1 MKHTSK
7 DLRVRRTLRSI
18 REAFY
23 KLMMEKKYSEI
34 SITELT
40 ELAEV
45 NRKTFYLHYSS
56 LDDLIQEIEDEI
68 VDEIMEMIDPEA
80 ETLNVTGCISKFY
93 HYMEDGD
100 EIRRKLMVDPD
111 YRNFY
116 EDITN
121 KVLQTSAFQHFYE
134 ITEHPYIVRAF
145 CVSITSIY
153 RSWIDH
159 NREIPLDD
167 LINYAGTLLINGY
180 NAVKQSEN

>member
-18 REAFY
+18 RQAFY
-23 KLMMEKKYSEI
+23 TLIMEKSFSEI

-45 NRKTFYLHYSS
+45 NRKTFYLHYTS
-56 LDDLIQEIEDEI
+56 LDDLIQEIEDE
-68 VDEIMEMIDPEA
+68 VVEEIMALIDEDD
-80 ETLNVTGCISKFY
+80 ENLNVRGCISKFY

-100 EIRRKLMVDPD
+100 EIRRKIMIDPE
-111 YRNFY
+111 YRSFY

-121 KVLQTSAFQHFYE
+121 KVLSTEAFQHFYA
-134 ITEHPYIVRAF
+134 ITEYPYVVRAF

-153 RSWIDH
+153 RSWI
-159 NREIPLDD
+159 NNGREIDLDT
-167 LINYAGTLLINGY
+167 LIEYAGSLLLNGY
-180 NAVKQSEN
+180 NSVKKNV

>member
-18 REAFY
+18 RRAFY
-23 KLMMEKKYSEI
+23 QLIM
-34 SITELT
+34 ELT

-45 NRKTFYLHYSS
+45 NRKTFYLHYTS

-68 VDEIMEMIDPEA
+68 VDEIMEIINADA
-80 ETLNVTGCISKFY
+80 ENLDVTGCISKFY

-100 EIRRKLMVDPD
+100 EIRRKLMIDPE
-111 YRNFY
+111 YRSFY

-121 KVLQTSAFQHFYE
+121 KVLSTEAFQHFYE
-134 ITEHPYIVRAF
+134 ITDHPYIVRAF

-153 RSWIDH
+153 RSWINN
-159 NREIPLDD
+159 NREFPLDE
-167 LINYAGTLLINGY
+167 LVAYASKLLVNGY
-180 NAVKQSEN
+180 SSVKNV